1 MEPKRLTTRAM
12 LQRVVNLTKHAHDLQ
27 TSSSLAV
34 PSWGN
39 NWHRQASTNSDV
51 GPGLSTTGN
60 NQSPR
65 GSTFALGPHRKFDFS
80 RAQRLLQLELNRR
93 CARISKTLHY
103 DPKQCLDLVR
113 DLSQQLRRVIKPDIS
128 NNIRYKIIVLVTI
141 VQITPDRQ
149 IHQSMVIVSRC
160 LWNRETDGSITVQ
173 AKLGYDML
181 AIATA
186 FAVYTD

>member
-27 TSSSLAV
+27 SSSNLTV
-34 PSWGN
+34 PFWNSGS
-39 NWHRQASTNSDV
+39 WHRQASTNSDA
-51 GPGLSTTGN
+51 GQGLNGTGS
-60 NQSPR
+60 QSPR
-65 GSTFALGPHRKFDFS
+65 GPTYALGPHRKFDFS
-80 RAQRLLQLELNRR
+80 RAQKLLQLELNRR

-103 DPKQCLDLVR
+103 DPKQSLDLVR
-113 DLSQQLRRVIKPDIS
+113 DLSQQLRRVIKPDTA

-141 VQITPDRQ
+141 VQIIPDRQ
-149 IHQSMVIVSRC
+149 IHQSMAIVSRC